1 MNKPGIDQEA
11 IGQAEAEGTSD
22 SYRYPAPRTE
32 EQLRDGF
39 PDLGTLTKINM

>member
-1 MNKPGIDQEA
+1 MCEQGFTVEGID
-11 IGQAEAEGTSD
+11 I

-39 PDLGTLTKINM
+39 PDLSTLTKINM